1 MKYSINK
8 ADFAQASDNKFKDEI
23 HADEDA
29 CKNPGSFQ
37 YVIITILNVQK
48 LN

>member
-1 MKYSINK
+1 MKYSIKK
-8 ADFAQASDNKFKDEI
+8 ADLTLASDNKFKDDI

-37 YVIITILNVQK
+37 YVIITTVNL
-48 LN
+48 